1 MTDDQIALLDAEEIK
16 QLLGNKHLK
25 NAFTAVAEYLEQ
37 EAIACDPDHKER
49 AQRIILCKQV
59 LWKIKRELERKVEE
73 GEVGRIRI
81 EEAEKP
87 RMRLFKR

>member
-1 MTDDQIALLDAEEIK
+1 MNEDQVALIDAEEIK

-25 NAFTAVAEYLEQ
+25 AAFAAVADYLEQ
-37 EAIACDPDHKER
+37 EAIACDPDHKDR

-73 GEVGRIRI
+73 GDMARIRI